1 MGSPSPTFHVHSKT
15 QLQLHGSFLEDW
27 AHESAA
33 MRLVYAN
40 ALCNLA
46 AAASSD
52 PNEGL
57 FRSRNPEDLR
67 PSLVRAALHKSIPL
81 EDYYAID
88 SEYFD
93 RQFLGK
99 ELLKRGWV
107 FQERLLCPRNLYFAE
122 EQVFWEC
129 FAEQRCETFPNGIPR
144 FTSSKSQS
152 LSIITGFENGALE
165 AEERPTLGIVSKW
178 EELVRDYTDCKL
190 TKASDRL
197 LAIEG
202 IADLFR
208 DSFQGDYVFG
218 LWSMELVRQLSYYV
232 TPPCI
237 ESSLQRIASSWSWAS
252 LQSPVKFE
260 DKSCLLSTTEHASI
274 LGLDPLQG
282 NLRLHGHE
290 FTAKIDNKSICNL
303 FAGDS
308 RIHAQ
313 IHPDRVGMQVDI
325 PEVITIL
332 PLLSYWISYN
342 DRVDDQKME
351 KCTSSVENRE

>member
-67 PSLVRAALHKSIPL
+67 PSLVRAALHKSTPL

-260 DKSCLLSTTEHASI
+260 DKSWKFET
-274 LGLDPLQG
+274 
-282 NLRLHGHE
+282 
-290 FTAKIDNKSICNL
+290 
-303 FAGDS
+303 S
-308 RIHAQ
+308 R
-313 IHPDRVGMQVDI
+313 
-325 PEVITIL
+325 T
-332 PLLSYWISYN
+332 
-342 DRVDDQKME
+342 
-351 KCTSSVENRE
+351 